1 MRLRALVSA
10 RKFSQARTLV
20 RLVVVA
26 LGALSLAALP
36 SATHARI
43 GNPIKKA
50 KEIEKSVEHKPSTS
64 PDASSN
70 QIVFDDVTVELT
82 EARVQG
88 IVTAYQKS
96 AEAGAGRPAL
106 VAKRD
111 QAFEEKSKLIDKEG
125 QNIQNAQAKRDEVKG
140 CYEFEYN
147 QALERRSKD
156 YAQRALSD
164 PTLAAARTKAA
175 QDYNAAVRAGDST
188 AIAKAQAAA
197 MSGMLPTKEDTLQI
211 AQKCG
216 TPPPPMAA
224 ERRLAELDKQL
235 ASIDEQIR
243 DVDQKVAAAQAK
255 NGGLTPQQW
264 GMATE
269 RIQMYLQ
276 THGGHSKPS
285 SSSDSNGDTRK
296 KKGDSGSSSSTAS
309 SGSSGSS
316 ESSEST
322 SSSKS
327 APTTKSA
334 HAGYTDEEVKAIEK
348 HLDELRGY
356 LG

>member
-10 RKFSQARTLV
+10 RKFSLVRTLGQ
-20 RLVVVA
+20 VA
-26 LGALSLAALP
+26 ILILGAVSLAALP
-36 SATHARI
+36 SVTDARI

-50 KEIEKSVEHKPSTS
+50 KEIEKSVEHKAPAS

-96 AEAGAGRPAL
+96 SEAGAGRPAL
-106 VAKRD
+106 VTKRD
-111 QAFEEKSKLIDKEG
+111 QALDEKSKLLDKEG
-125 QNIQNAQAKRDEVKG
+125 QHIQDAQAKRDEVKG

-147 QALERRSKD
+147 RALERRSKD

-164 PTLAAARTKAA
+164 PTLAAARAKAA

-224 ERRLAELDKQL
+224 EKRLAELDKQL
-235 ASIDEQIR
+235 ASLDEQIR

-276 THGGHSKPS
+276 KHGGHAKPS
-285 SSSDSNGDTRK
+285 SSSDSNS
-296 KKGDSGSSSSTAS
+296 SGSSSSAKD
-309 SGSSGSS
+309 
-316 ESSEST
+316 
-322 SSSKS
+322 SSS
-327 APTTKSA
+327 TTKLA
-334 HAGYTDEEVKAIEK
+334 HDGYTDEEVKAIEK